1 MYPFI
6 WYLLVLNHSAI
17 HSFFVYRDLG
27 VSLFAVLVIAVQFI
41 SKRSRAGENIG
52 NLSNVNTLFSR
63 MRD

>member
-1 MYPFI
+1 M
-6 WYLLVLNHSAI
+6 
-17 HSFFVYRDLG
+17 YRDLG